1 MITIGFSTRK
11 VDDNFINHIKK
22 TCGPKNI
29 EVIPFEN
36 NGTHSL
42 TEAYN
47 ILLERASNDIVV
59 LCHDDIYFDKKGW
72 GTKLFKHFQKNSD
85 YGILGVA
92 GSIKI
97 PESGMWWEDSSKM
110 RGIVNHEHNGKKWE
124 SRYSSSLGNKVEPLV
139 LVDGLFLAIN
149 KKNIKKTFN
158 EDVRGFHMYDVDF
171 CVRNYIEGVKV
182 GVVYDIRITHL
193 SIGQTNEQWEEN
205 RKEFSERYQDNL
217 PISEFDSFE
226 NRKLKILIGVLNFQ
240 GLTGSEVSTLELAK
254 GLSMNGCDV
263 SVISNTIGKKYES
276 ICKNYNIK
284 TYTTTHPPG
293 YLIGDGVKSITT
305 PQGVFKTEKGKYYR
319 TGNVNYDVIQ
329 TNHKPITEL
338 LLNLYPNNKFITVVR
353 SEVIDLENPIV
364 DDRVKKYI
372 AIRPSIKKYI
382 NEDFKVGNE
391 NIEVIYNPFDIS
403 RFTIKET
410 PQNDKE
416 IILFVGTMDY
426 LRKKSI
432 EHLIEKVN
440 SEDKILWL
448 VGKDTMGFATEYS
461 EKYENVEYFGE
472 SEKVEDYYHKCDVTA
487 GILLGRTTVEGY
499 LCGKPGWIYYVDKKG
514 NIKDKEYTEVPNNL
528 EIFDKK
534 YSIDKFKEL
543 YISTYN
549 DN

>member
-1 MITIGFSTRK
+1 MITIGYSTKKIDPSFKEYIEKSCGIHK
-11 VDDNFINHIKK
+11 V
-22 TCGPKNI
+22 
-29 EVIPFEN
+29 EVISFEN
-36 NGTHSL
+36 PGTHSL
-42 TEAYN
+42 SEAYN
-47 ILLERASNDIVV
+47 IIIEKSSNDIVV
-59 LCHDDIYFDKKGW
+59 LCHDDIYFEKKGW
-72 GTKLFKHFQKNSD
+72 GRKIIKHFKKCPN

-92 GSIKI
+92 GSTKL
-97 PESGMWWEDSSKM
+97 PKSGMWWENKKTM
-110 RGIVNHEHNGKKWE
+110 KGIVNHEHEGKKWE
-124 SRYSSSLGNKVEPLV
+124 SKYSKSTGNDVEDVV
-139 LVDGLFLAIN
+139 LVDGLFMVLN
-149 KKNIKKTFN
+149 KKNLKSNFN
-158 EDVRGFHMYDVDF
+158 EEVKGFHMYDVDF

-205 RKEFSERYQDNL
+205 RKEFSERYKDNL

-391 NIEVIYNPFDIS
+391 NIEVIYNPFDTS

-461 EKYENVEYFGE
+461 DKYNNVIYFGE
-472 SEKVEDYYHKCDVTA
+472 SDKVEDFYHKCDITA
-487 GILLGRTTVEGY
+487 GILLGRTTIEGY
-499 LCGKPGWIYYVDKKG
+499 LCGKPGWIYYVDKEG
-514 NIKDKEYTEVPNNL
+514 NIKDKELTEIPTDLGVF
-528 EIFDKK
+528 ESE
-534 YSIDKFKEL
+534 YSINKFKEI
-543 YISTYN
+543 YIDVYN
-549 DN
+549 R